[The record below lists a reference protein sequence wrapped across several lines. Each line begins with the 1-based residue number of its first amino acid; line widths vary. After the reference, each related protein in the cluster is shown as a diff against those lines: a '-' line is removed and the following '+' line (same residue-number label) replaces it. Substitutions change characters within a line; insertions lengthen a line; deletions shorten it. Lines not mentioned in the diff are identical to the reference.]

1 MPYSQGD
8 QKRKIEDGDDA
19 IHMVEETSIE
29 DDEMIIM
36 SDVAVQDGG
45 AASFLGSYAKIRGY
59 IFYLM
64 DKGLPDQQDRS
75 LCMQEGLQV
84 WQFREGGGHYTCL
97 MLPIFAGH
105 KRRHV
110 LCYAVRGTC
119 PILIGRPLLEKLG
132 LMVDFS
138 TRQYRWEG
146 QQWKPV
152 ILGRK
157 NEYLIRLA
165 ENYKE
170 LIREEPEKC

>member
-1 MPYSQGD
+1 MLHLSLGLTPRSG
-8 QKRKIEDGDDA
+8 G
-19 IHMVEETSIE
+19 TS
-29 DDEMIIM
+29 
-36 SDVAVQDGG
+36 ST
-45 AASFLGSYAKIRGY
+45 S
-59 IFYLM
+59 M

-110 LCYAVRGTC
+110 LRYAVRGIC

-157 NEYLIRLA
+157 NGYLIRLA

-170 LIREEPEKC
+170 LIREEPEVLIPDDHEEHIDFTRRLTLKLDHILVDEPGAEPASSYWHG